1 MQADGHVSKAP
12 PRMNDAGPTP
22 RPRGRCQSA
31 NGSAVIILRKNRREP
46 QPPRRGGSLL
56 TSQTPR
62 RYSAPPSGL
71 VSATTSRPSIV
82 RTSAITGHDPLGWK
96 LRPLS
101 VPSSHRAGANR
112 LSLQI
117 ALPIGSP
124 DPDPASE
131 KSPALKSKA
140 SRRHHSDSFAFL
152 RRAPAVTL
160 EELRDVR
167 LRPSVNPEEVFRGE
181 EAPPRPRQK
190 PPAVPGKSPLA
201 RQIARLIAHSWK
213 EQMCA
218 GRKNAAEETRY
229 GGRDKAKSQ
238 SGEASCS
245 LRPIERY
252 PLKK

>member
-1 MQADGHVSKAP
+1 MQVNGHVSKAP
-12 PRMNDAGPTP
+12 PKMNDASLPP
-22 RPRGRCQSA
+22 HPRGRCQSA
-31 NGSAVIILRKNRREP
+31 NGGAVIILKKNKREP
-46 QPPRRGGSLL
+46 QPPRRRGSLL
-56 TSQTPR
+56 TCQTTR
-62 RYSAPPSGL
+62 RYSAPPSGS

-101 VPSSHRAGANR
+101 GPSSHR

-117 ALPIGSP
+117 ALPTGTP
-124 DPDPASE
+124 DSNPETSQI
-131 KSPALKSKA
+131 KA
-140 SRRHHSDSFAFL
+140 PRRHHSDSFAVL

-167 LRPSVNPEEVFRGE
+167 LRPSVNPDRVSGGE
-181 EAPPRPRQK
+181 EAPPGPRQT
-190 PPAVPGKSPLA
+190 PPAVPGKSLVA
-201 RQIARLIAHSWK
+201 RQIGRLMAHSWK
-213 EQMCA
+213 EQMWA
-218 GRKNAAEETRY
+218 GR
-229 GGRDKAKSQ
+229 KSQ